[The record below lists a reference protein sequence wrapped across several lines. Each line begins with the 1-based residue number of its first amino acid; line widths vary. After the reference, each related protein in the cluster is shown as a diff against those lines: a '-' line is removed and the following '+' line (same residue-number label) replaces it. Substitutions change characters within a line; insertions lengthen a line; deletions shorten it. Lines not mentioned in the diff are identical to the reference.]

1 MTVKYTKQEQVAIQ
15 LAKDVV
21 VGATIQATID
31 NGIKELRTASKGK
44 ELGTVKSGD
53 ARMIRIQD
61 TLQASKGKDGKPLSE
76 QTVKNYL
83 TAIRNAYNNNK
94 PFSMN
99 AYRAKASKGAQTNPK
114 GSSASAST
122 IRLEVKGEPKVE
134 ELSGALRKF
143 LNKLKGQ
150 DQYAQL
156 ASFMLDGLDE
166 FDGE

>member
-31 NGIKELRTASKGK
+31 NGIKDLRTASKGK

-61 TLQASKGKDGKPLSE
+61 TLQAAKGKDGKPLSE

-99 AYRAKASKGAQTNPK
+99 AYRDKAKK
-114 GSSASAST
+114 GSQAGKGASASKT
-122 IRLEVKGEPKVE
+122 GIRLEIKGEPEANEVA
-134 ELSGALRKF
+134 GAFRKF

-150 DQYAQL
+150 DKYAEL